1 MIIPWRRVLLSLSV
15 CCCVGA
21 AHASIFGNDT
31 PLQPP
36 SPAPSTPLPMPSLAP
51 MLERAVPG
59 VVNISTRGKVKV
71 RNPLLDSP
79 FYDDPFFRRFFGQPD
94 IPQYRETQSLG
105 SGVIVDAKN
114 GYIITNTHVV
124 ADAESITVTL
134 NDERTLEAQVVG
146 RDEETDVAVIK
157 VKSERLVALPLAD
170 SDRLRVGDF
179 VVAVGNPFG
188 LKHTVTMGIVSALGR
203 ALPTDND
210 AYQDYIQTDASINPG
225 NSGGALLDLQG
236 RIVGINTAILSQSG
250 GNIGIGFAVPIN
262 LANAI
267 MHQLIEHGEVRRGQL
282 GIMVQ
287 DLTPD
292 LARYLKLDIQQG
304 AIVAQVTPGS
314 AAEQAGLRS
323 EDVIVTVNDKP
334 VRSARE
340 LRNTIGLMTI
350 GDTVKLKVLR
360 DGDTKTITAKIGK
373 KQEQKLEEAS
383 GELHPAL
390 AGATLAPGAGRN
402 GERGV
407 LVQSL
412 DPNSPAA
419 YSGLQEKDLIVEVNR
434 QPVKTLDDLAK
445 AVKAGDGALLLKIR
459 RGSATLLLFLR

>member
-15 CCCVGA
+15 CCSVGA

-36 SPAPSTPLPMPSLAP
+36 SPAPSAPLPMPSLAP
-51 MLERAVPG
+51 MLEKAVPG

-134 NDERTLEAQVVG
+134 NDERTLEAKVVG

-157 VKSERLVALPLAD
+157 VKPERLVALPLAD

-236 RIVGINTAILSQSG
+236 RIAGINTAILSQSG
-250 GNIGIGFAVPIN
+250 GNIGIGFAIPIN

-323 EDVIVTVNDKP
+323 EDVIVAVNDKP
-334 VRSARE
+334 VRGARE
-340 LRNTIGLMTI
+340 LRNVIGLMTI

-373 KQEQKLEEAS
+373 KQEQKLKAS

-402 GERGV
+402 DERGLV
-407 LVQSL
+407 VQSL

>member
-1 MIIPWRRVLLSLSV
+1 
-15 CCCVGA
+15 
-21 AHASIFGNDT
+21 
-31 PLQPP
+31 
-36 SPAPSTPLPMPSLAP
+36 MPSLAP
-51 MLERAVPG
+51 MLEKALPG

-71 RNPLLDSP
+71 RNPLMDSP

-94 IPQYRETQSLG
+94 MPQYRETQSLG
-105 SGVIVDAKN
+105 SGVIVDAKK

-124 ADAESITVTL
+124 AGADSITVTL
-134 NDERTLEAQVVG
+134 NDERTMEAKVVG

-157 VKSERLVALPLAD
+157 VKPERLVALPLAD
-170 SDRLRVGDF
+170 SDRLRAGDF

-203 ALPTDND
+203 ALPTEND

-236 RIVGINTAILSQSG
+236 RVVGINAAILSQSG
-250 GNIGIGFAVPIN
+250 GNIGIGFAIPIN

-282 GIMVQ
+282 GVMVQ

-292 LARYLKLDIQQG
+292 LARYLKLDVQHG

-323 EDVIVTVNDKP
+323 EDVIVAVNGKP
-334 VRSARE
+334 VHSARE
-340 LRNTIGLMTI
+340 LRNDIGLMAI

-360 DGDTKTITAKIGK
+360 DGKPKTITAKIGK
-373 KQEQKLEEAS
+373 KQRQEAS
-383 GELHPAL
+383 GEVHPAL
-390 AGATLAPGAGRN
+390 AGATLTPGN
-402 GERGV
+402 TKDGERGL
-407 LVQSL
+407 LVQDL
-412 DPNSPAA
+412 DPKSPAA
-419 YSGLQEKDLIVEVNR
+419 FGGLQKGDIIVEVNR
-434 QPVKTLDDLAK
+434 QPVKTLDDLAT

-459 RGSATLLLFLR
+459 RGSATLLLFFH

>member
-1 MIIPWRRVLLSLSV
+1 
-15 CCCVGA
+15 
-21 AHASIFGNDT
+21 
-31 PLQPP
+31 
-36 SPAPSTPLPMPSLAP
+36 
-51 MLERAVPG
+51 
-59 VVNISTRGKVKV
+59 
-71 RNPLLDSP
+71 
-79 FYDDPFFRRFFGQPD
+79 
-94 IPQYRETQSLG
+94 
-105 SGVIVDAKN
+105 
-114 GYIITNTHVV
+114 
-124 ADAESITVTL
+124 
-134 NDERTLEAQVVG
+134 
-146 RDEETDVAVIK
+146 
-157 VKSERLVALPLAD
+157 
-170 SDRLRVGDF
+170 
-179 VVAVGNPFG
+179 
-188 LKHTVTMGIVSALGR
+188 MGIVSALGR

-236 RIVGINTAILSQSG
+236 RIAGINTAILSQSG
-250 GNIGIGFAVPIN
+250 GNIGIGFAIPIN

-323 EDVIVTVNDKP
+323 EDVIVAVNDKP
-334 VRSARE
+334 VRGARE
-340 LRNTIGLMTI
+340 LRNVIGLMTI

-373 KQEQKLEEAS
+373 KQEQKLKAS

-402 GERGV
+402 DERGLV
-407 LVQSL
+407 VQSL